1 MTERPYWYWLTG
13 IPGIGPRK
21 TERLL
26 ERFGTPEKVF
36 RADPG
41 QLKGIPGITGT
52 DINKICSSRDEG
64 TVKNLYSSLKKQGIR
79 LITKQDEEYPE
90 QLAHIYDAPWVLY
103 VKGKPL
109 QTQYPMVAVVGARGC
124 SAYGETIAKKLGAE
138 LSQAGVIVVSGMA
151 VGIDSFAHKG
161 VLQEDGIT
169 YAVMGCGIDKCYP
182 ASGIDLYMKIQN
194 RGAILSE
201 YPPGYPSARGC
212 FPMRNRII
220 CGMCQA
226 VVVVEARK
234 RSGSLITA
242 DMALEQGKDV
252 FVVPGRLGDALS
264 EGCHHLLQEGAMIL
278 TNVADIL
285 ESIDIGRNFIIKNS
299 INKNYMLEKEE
310 QMVYS
315 NLRLEPLHIN
325 EIVYRCGLPFST
337 VQSAL
342 VKLEMRGRVRE
353 YAPGYYVHQD
363 I

>member
-1 MTERPYWYWLTG
+1 MTEKLYWYWLTG

-21 TERLL
+21 TEHLL
-26 ERFGTPEKVF
+26 ERFGTPGRVF
-36 RADPG
+36 RARPG
-41 QLKGIPGITGT
+41 QLEGIPGITGT
-52 DINKICSSRDEG
+52 DINKICSSRDEEA
-64 TVKNLYSSLKKQGIR
+64 VKKNYDSMERQGIR
-79 LITKQDEEYPE
+79 LITRQDSEYPE

-109 QTQYPMVAVVGARGC
+109 QLQYPMVAVVGAREC
-124 SAYGETIAKKLGAE
+124 SAYGEAIAKKLGAE
-138 LSQAGVIVVSGMA
+138 LSRAGVIVVSGMA
-151 VGIDSFAHKG
+151 AGIDSFAHKG
-161 VLQEDGIT
+161 VLQNDGIT

-182 ASGIDLYMKIQN
+182 ASGIDLYMRIQK

-201 YPPGYPSARGC
+201 YPPGYPSAKGC

-264 EGCHHLLQEGAMIL
+264 EGCHRLLQEGAIIL
-278 TNVADIL
+278 TNVKDIL
-285 ESIDIGRNFIIKNS
+285 ENMDIGRNFIMKNLK
-299 INKNYMLEKEE
+299 IANYLLEKEE

-325 EIVYRCGLPFST
+325 EIVYQCGLPFPT

-342 VKLEMRGRVRE
+342 VKLEMRGRVCE
-353 YAPGYYVHQD
+353 YAPGYYVRQD